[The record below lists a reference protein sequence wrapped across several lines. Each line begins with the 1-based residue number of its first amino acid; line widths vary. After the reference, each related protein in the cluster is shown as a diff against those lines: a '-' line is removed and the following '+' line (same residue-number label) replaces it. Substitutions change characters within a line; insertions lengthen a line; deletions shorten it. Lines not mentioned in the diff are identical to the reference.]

1 MRKSHAGDGEMPA
14 RSAPVRAEYGVIG
27 EEESGYAP
35 PAAVSERPVSAEAP
49 AAKGEERQ
57 GRSDSAEGQGPKH
70 ERPDFRIVQPST
82 SRDGKS
88 EFIDVGA
95 MWKATSKAGNE
106 FYTLKIGKLKLLVFP
121 NRK

>member
-1 MRKSHAGDGEMPA
+1 MPV
-14 RSAPVRAEYGVIG
+14 RSAPVREQYGIIG
-27 EEESGYAP
+27 EEESEYVP
-35 PAAVSERPVSAEAP
+35 PAAVSEKPVSAEAP
-49 AAKGEERQ
+49 AARGEARQ
-57 GRSDSAEGQGPKH
+57 GRADSAEGQGPKG

-88 EFIDVGA
+88 EFVDVGA